1 MSDKNII
8 KTIDEMPRFADS
20 REKLEWA
27 EAMYRKLCA
36 EEGEMEP
43 DSAEK
48 ADMSDK
54 NIIKTIDEMPRFAD
68 SREKQ
73 EWAEAMYQ
81 KLCAEE
87 GEMEPDSAEN
97 VHERSRY
104 TYKV

>member
-27 EAMYRKLCA
+27 EAMY
-36 EEGEMEP
+36 
-43 DSAEK
+43 
-48 ADMSDK
+48 
-54 NIIKTIDEMPRFAD
+54 
-68 SREKQ
+68 
-73 EWAEAMYQ
+73 Q

-97 VHERSRY
+97 VHERSRH